1 MAVLDNTAPCVV
13 YLASVVDAGNFPVLR
28 GHPEEEAS
36 PVGMKPSPVVVETTT
51 IFCLSTADTTYCQA
65 LLSGIPTP
73 NASKEAC
80 DLMHTIRVLH
90 HRGKGTVI
98 GNLEDRVMRE

>member
-36 PVGMKPSPVVVETTT
+36 PVVMKPSPVVVETT
-51 IFCLSTADTTYCQA
+51 
-65 LLSGIPTP
+65 
-73 NASKEAC
+73 
-80 DLMHTIRVLH
+80 
-90 HRGKGTVI
+90 
-98 GNLEDRVMRE
+98 